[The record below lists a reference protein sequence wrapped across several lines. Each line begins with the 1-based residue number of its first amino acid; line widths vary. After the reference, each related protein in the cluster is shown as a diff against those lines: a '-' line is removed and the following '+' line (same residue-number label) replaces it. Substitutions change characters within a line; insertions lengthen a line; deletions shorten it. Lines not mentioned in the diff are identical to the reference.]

1 MLNKVQI
8 IGRVGRDPETRYSHA
23 GDAIV
28 NLSVA
33 TSESW
38 KDKATGER
46 KEKTEWHPVVVFGKL
61 AEIASQYLRKGSLVY
76 FEGKLQTRKWQDQ
89 NGQDRYTTEII
100 VDSFGGTM
108 KMLSGKGDNDNQQAQ
123 PQQQRQQAA
132 AAGNPYQAQNYTPP
146 SSADMDDDIPF

>member
-38 KDKATGER
+38 KDKTTGER

-89 NGQDRYTTEII
+89 NGQDRYTTEIV

-108 KMLSGKGDNDNQQAQ
+108 KMLSGKADNDNQPAH

-132 AAGNPYQAQNYTPP
+132 AAGNPYQAPVDNL
-146 SSADMDDDIPF
+146 AGMDDDIPF